1 METIVTEIPGLKG
14 QMVEDEVRIY
24 DGERLYS
31 GELVHSTW
39 SMEELTL
46 QTGENREDYEWVTDP
61 VSIDHVGTSV
71 RLEKASISKVGENTY
86 CSKDYSDARLG
97 EVVEEI
103 KDADGQL
110 FVPEVYPTGE
120 GTYEIVDGHRTFN
133 ALLQMDKDDI
143 WVRVLEK
150 DDEWDYVREFVDD
163 HFPEPGENG
172 DRPRGRYT
180 DSQVVD
186 SVEKMT
192 EDWPIDLVMGERRI
206 ASNIERI
213 MEG

>member
-1 METIVTEIPGLKG
+1 
-14 QMVEDEVRIY
+14 MVGDDVRVY

-39 SMEELTL
+39 GMEELTL
-46 QTGENREDYEWVTDP
+46 QTGESREDYEWVTDP
-61 VSIDHVGTSV
+61 VSIDHLGTSV
-71 RLEKASISKVGENTY
+71 RMEKAGTSKVGENNY
-86 CSKDYSDARLG
+86 CSKDYSDARLD

-103 KDADGQL
+103 KEAEGQL
-110 FVPEVYPTGE
+110 FVPEVYPSGE

-133 ALLQMDKDDI
+133 ALLEMDKDDI

-150 DDEWDYVREFVDD
+150 DNEWDYVTEFVDD
-163 HFPEPGENG
+163 HFPETGENG

-186 SVEKMT
+186 SVERMT
-192 EDWPIDLVMGERRI
+192 DDWPLDVLMGERRI

-213 MEG
+213 MEEGST

>member
-1 METIVTEIPGLKG
+1 MTEIPGLKG
-14 QMVEDEVRIY
+14 QMVGDSVKVY

-39 SMEELTL
+39 SMEELTVR
-46 QTGENREDYEWVTDP
+46 TGEGREDYTWITNPISV
-61 VSIDHVGTSV
+61 DHLDTSV
-71 RLEKASISKVGENTY
+71 RLEKAPVDKVGENSY
-86 CSKDYSDARLG
+86 CSKDYSNSRLN

-103 KDADGQL
+103 EEADGQL
-110 FVPEVYPTGE
+110 FVPEVRSE
-120 GTYEIVDGHRTFN
+120 SDGTYEIVDGHRTFN
-133 ALLQMDKDDI
+133 ALLQMETSDI
-143 WVRVLEK
+143 WVRVI
-150 DDEWDYVREFVDD
+150 DRDHEWEYIREFVDD

-172 DRPRGRYT
+172 DRPRGKYT

-192 EDWPIDLVMGERRI
+192 EDWPIETVMGERKI

-213 MEG
+213 MENGAT